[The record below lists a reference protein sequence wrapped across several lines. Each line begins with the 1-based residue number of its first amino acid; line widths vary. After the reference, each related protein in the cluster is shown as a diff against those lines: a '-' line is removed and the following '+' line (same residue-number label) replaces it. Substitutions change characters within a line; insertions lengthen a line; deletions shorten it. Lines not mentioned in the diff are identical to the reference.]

1 MISLSAT
8 EDIPTAIG
16 IDHEIDV
23 LMTEYRSAYLQEAT
37 HNQEYLKAV
46 KALNRKILMGET
58 EKAKK
63 KNKFTPTFANV
74 GGQAD
79 AIKQLKKN
87 LIYPIKHPEAYEK
100 YYKNKGVILY
110 GPPGTG
116 KSLLAEAVGNEVNVS
131 FFSVGGTDFNDRYV
145 GGSEKLFDAQIQ
157 QAIDAQPRILFID
170 EVDSLARKRGG
181 IDTYGDK
188 LLNKV
193 LDSMTRLQG
202 EEVYLIAAT
211 NNIDL
216 VDDAFLRSGR
226 FGAQIKVGAPDL
238 KGTEQIFDIHIK
250 DKLDE
255 NLDKSKIIK
264 SMYDLKMVGA
274 DIAIVIKEA
283 HDNAFERLGI
293 EKAMED
299 GTYSPVMLE
308 YLELTQE
315 DFDVSFK
322 NYKERTNKSIRKP
335 IGYVQK

>member
-1 MISLSAT
+1 MIKLIAQSFNEDFIELINFNEQPIKGFNFLGMPFAIEQGEIGDMSKISMISLSAT

-131 FFSVGGTDFNDRYV
+131 FFSVGGTDFND
-145 GGSEKLFDAQIQ
+145 
-157 QAIDAQPRILFID
+157 
-170 EVDSLARKRGG
+170 
-181 IDTYGDK
+181 
-188 LLNKV
+188 
-193 LDSMTRLQG
+193 
-202 EEVYLIAAT
+202 
-211 NNIDL
+211 
-216 VDDAFLRSGR
+216 
-226 FGAQIKVGAPDL
+226 
-238 KGTEQIFDIHIK
+238 
-250 DKLDE
+250 
-255 NLDKSKIIK
+255 
-264 SMYDLKMVGA
+264 
-274 DIAIVIKEA
+274 
-283 HDNAFERLGI
+283 
-293 EKAMED
+293 
-299 GTYSPVMLE
+299 
-308 YLELTQE
+308 
-315 DFDVSFK
+315 
-322 NYKERTNKSIRKP
+322 
-335 IGYVQK
+335 